1 MNKEWYRHNI
11 WEEIVSGVPQGSI
24 LGQFLLNIFLC
35 NLFLSIESN
44 YFMNYADDTTY
55 CVTGNDA
62 AEVQSELKTIAEE
75 LFFKF
80 A

>member
-55 CVTGNDA
+55 CVIGNDT